1 MQNRIVT
8 YHSIKQVI
16 PVTFEK
22 SVLGACKGYRY
33 SFQSQEH
40 DDEIKGQGNS
50 INYKYR
56 MHDPRLGRFF
66 AIDPLTKDYPWN
78 SPYAFSENVVINA
91 VELEGLEKSYTFNSA
106 ELSSQA
112 LTVIKTQSYSEV
124 KKYMDNLVGTPFENA
139 TKLKEAQD
147 KLGSEFEDSP
157 GYSGDGRTTLSY
169 GNRAVRGGY
178 EPNSKDY
185 FYVRLVIDN
194 GNGTWSTQNLK
205 VTDYAGRIKKIDNE
219 LESVGKKI
227 ASNKAQIAQLDENNR
242 IIAETDLG
250 ASSGSFRAVR
260 GKVGV
265 DYEEMS
271 YKAGQVGMML
281 IREAK
286 IKNLKAENLIMEDKQ
301 KTLESRKTTLE
312 SKKSIEV
319 ID

>member
-112 LTVIKTQSYSEV
+112 L
-124 KKYMDNLVGTPFENA
+124 L
-139 TKLKEAQD
+139 
-147 KLGSEFEDSP
+147 
-157 GYSGDGRTTLSY
+157 
-169 GNRAVRGGY
+169 
-178 EPNSKDY
+178 
-185 FYVRLVIDN
+185 
-194 GNGTWSTQNLK
+194 
-205 VTDYAGRIKKIDNE
+205 
-219 LESVGKKI
+219 
-227 ASNKAQIAQLDENNR
+227 
-242 IIAETDLG
+242 
-250 ASSGSFRAVR
+250 
-260 GKVGV
+260 
-265 DYEEMS
+265 
-271 YKAGQVGMML
+271 
-281 IREAK
+281 
-286 IKNLKAENLIMEDKQ
+286 
-301 KTLESRKTTLE
+301 
-312 SKKSIEV
+312 
-319 ID
+319 